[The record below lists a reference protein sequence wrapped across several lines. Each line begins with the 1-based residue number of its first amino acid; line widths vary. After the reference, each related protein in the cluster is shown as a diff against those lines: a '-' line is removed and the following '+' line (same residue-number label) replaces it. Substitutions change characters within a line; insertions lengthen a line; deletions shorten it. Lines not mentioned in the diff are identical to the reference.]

1 MMPTNAIYR
10 FLKPFI
16 FTVVLCFST
25 PNTLANDLTGDHSE
39 ALSSLLSRSAYF
51 QADFRQVIRDADGRI
66 IDEAV
71 GGVWLSRPNKLR
83 WDIAEPLEQT
93 LIVSDD
99 QFFQYDKDI
108 DQLIIEP
115 LSDQLSAMPVVLLS
129 GDASAINK
137 QFVVKQIKAVTAP
150 SGDAN
155 LPRSQKILFT
165 LKPLARDG
173 LFQLLTLEFVD
184 EKLQAIAILDDLEQ
198 TSRFEFS
205 AINVDNII
213 DDALF
218 ELVPPEYTD
227 IIYR

>member
-1 MMPTNAIYR
+1 MMLTNAINR
-10 FLKPFI
+10 FFKPFI
-16 FTVVLCFST
+16 FTMVLCFSSSNILGYGL
-25 PNTLANDLTGDHSE
+25 PDNHSE
-39 ALSSLLSRSAYF
+39 ALANLLSRSAYF
-51 QADFRQVIRDADGRI
+51 QADFKQVIRDADGEV
-66 IDEAV
+66 IDQAV
-71 GGVWLSRPNKLR
+71 GDVWLSRPSKLR
-83 WDIAEPLEQT
+83 WDITEPLEQT

-99 QFFQYDKDI
+99 QFFQYDQDI

-115 LSDQLSAMPVVLLS
+115 LSDQLSAMPVLLLS

-137 QFVVKQIKAVTAP
+137 QFIVKQIKALTAP
-150 SGDAN
+150 SGDTK

-198 TSRFEFS
+198 SSRFEFS

-213 DDALF
+213 DDAQF